1 MAKTNVT
8 IEIDVTLKEQLQ
20 ELLSNL
26 GMDMTTFF
34 TMAAKTAVRE
44 QTLPFKPNMDA
55 GMYGIQAYKLA
66 MKNTKYN
73 KDGEATISSGDE
85 WNDEVEWD
93 DIFQQITCASQ
104 KQEINMRKEYDIASL
119 NPRKNIYA
127 EKKDQAVMNI
137 DERVKKN
144 SQKVRTTD
152 TVRLGH
158 LDEI

>member
-34 TMAAKTAVRE
+34 TMVAKTAVRE
-44 QTLPFKPNMDA
+44 QALPFKPNMDA

-73 KDGEATISSGDE
+73 KDGQATISSDDE

-93 DIFQQITCASQ
+93 DIFQQIQ

-144 SQKVRTTD
+144 SQKVRTMD